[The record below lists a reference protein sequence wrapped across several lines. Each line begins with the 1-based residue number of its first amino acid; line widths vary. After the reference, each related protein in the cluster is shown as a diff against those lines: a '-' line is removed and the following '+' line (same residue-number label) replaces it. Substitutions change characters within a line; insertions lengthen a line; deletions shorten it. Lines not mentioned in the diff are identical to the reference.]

1 MDTIFIDNLTYTGI
15 HGVYKKEHHIPQ
27 RFNIS
32 IMMDVDTTLSS
43 HTDDVEDTVDYKHI
57 QESIKEIIEGI
68 HYNLIEKIAQIIA
81 NKILENSQV
90 TECTVTIKKL
100 DAFDIGTPGITIRR
114 KQSRSLLSYTP
125 SIVSNLISELKEK
138 DVCVIPLLSQEL
150 CNKMKNETDAFPFIQ
165 AEEFYPTSNCRQN
178 FTYFYDYPKDTFI
191 WSVANELEKMLTL
204 SSKNEAHAVFE
215 TPLSF
220 TEMAAHHYEISEI
233 GIDPHRDESRYRNII
248 AICVI
253 EGEGEFYTT
262 TEKINGV
269 EKIIHARVGDVI
281 FMRAPGFM
289 NSDIR
294 PIHGVRNITSPRLSI
309 TFRQEVS

>member
-57 QESIKEIIEGI
+57 QESIKEIIEGR

-100 DAFDIGTPGITIRR
+100 DAFDIGTPGVTIRR
-114 KQSRSLLSYTP
+114 KQSSSLLSCNP
-125 SIVSNLISELKEK
+125 STISNLISELKERG
-138 DVCVIPLLSQEL
+138 VCVIPLLSHEL
-150 CNKMKNETDAFPFIQ
+150 CSKIKSETDAFPFIQ

-178 FTYFYDYPKDTFI
+178 FTYFYDYPKDNLV
-191 WSVANELEKMLTL
+191 WKVAHELEQLL
-204 SSKNEAHAVFE
+204 NHVSKNEGSLIFE

-220 TEMAAHHYEISEI
+220 TEMAAHHYEITEV
-233 GIDPHRDESRYRNII
+233 GIDPQRDESRYRNII

-253 EGEGEFYTT
+253 EGDGEFYTT

-269 EKIIHARVGDVI
+269 EKIIQAKAGDVI

-294 PIHGVRNITSPRLSI
+294 PIHGVRNIISPRLSV
-309 TFRQEVS
+309 TFRQEQA